1 MVARLELTTRLLKPQ
16 GLLLLAL
23 ATTFAAEYLIMKLL
37 PLILPAGCGAT
48 CEAMLDACLLTLVVA
63 PVLWL
68 TALRPLQRMAQS
80 HMLFLRRAL
89 TSQEEERQ
97 RITREI
103 HDGIGQSL
111 TSLMLGLR
119 ALEETTG
126 DSKTCDNARSLRE
139 MGSGIHD
146 ELRRIV
152 RGLRPAIL
160 DQLGLAAATLRLAED
175 IRNTS
180 ASTLEVDVEKLV
192 GVRLDSELESNSF
205 RILQEAIANAMRHA
219 SAKLIRV
226 TADIRNNN
234 LELTVEDNGHGFDMG
249 NVIKNIRSGYGI
261 ASIRERAMICGG
273 RAELTTGPGK
283 GTTVFAQLPLKNRR
297 KNCD

>member
-23 ATTFAAEYLIMKLL
+23 ATTFGAEYLIMKLL
-37 PLILPAGCGAT
+37 PMILPAGCGVT

-68 TALRPLQRMAQS
+68 TAVRPLQRLAQS
-80 HMLFLRRAL
+80 HMFFLRRAL

-126 DSKTCDNARSLRE
+126 DAKTCDNAKSLRE
-139 MGSGIHD
+139 MGAGIHD

-192 GVRLDSELESNSF
+192 GVRLDSELDNC
-205 RILQEAIANAMRHA
+205 RH
-219 SAKLIRV
+219 
-226 TADIRNNN
+226 
-234 LELTVEDNGHGFDMG
+234 
-249 NVIKNIRSGYGI
+249 
-261 ASIRERAMICGG
+261 ER
-273 RAELTTGPGK
+273 
-283 GTTVFAQLPLKNRR
+283 LPRR
-297 KNCD
+297 G